1 MTEYDKWFARGE
13 NRITMKRAFKWIAQI
28 DGAVNDERTNIQLWS
43 LKKCDKPKMSISETE
58 HKYLNHTFY
67 YPGRVTWG
75 DITLTVAD
83 VFSVNQS
90 STAARV
96 MEQVRKGGY
105 NLPSSDASDFI
116 CKKNLVYSTFKITQ
130 YDCNTSEII
139 ETWDLQNAW
148 VKEINFGTLDYG
160 TEDPLDVELTIKYDW
175 CTYTP
180 GQLQGN
186 TEPLWDQG
194 TT

>member
-1 MTEYDKWFARGE
+1 
-13 NRITMKRAFKWIAQI
+13 MKILVY
-28 DGAVNDERTNIQLWS
+28 GYGN
-43 LKKCDKPKMSISETE
+43 
-58 HKYLNHTFY
+58 
-67 YPGRVTWG
+67 PGREDDG
-75 DITLTVAD
+75 LGIRFA
-83 VFSVNQS
+83 
-90 STAARV
+90 
-96 MEQVRKGGY
+96 
-105 NLPSSDASDFI
+105 
-116 CKKNLVYSTFKITQ
+116 
-130 YDCNTSEII
+130 EII

-186 TEPLWDQG
+186 TEPLWDQV